1 MDITIKTT
9 EPKDFDQVIKV
20 ISLAFK
26 PIPYSNHDEDEIVNR
41 LAQAGDLSVDLVA
54 MAGDLVVGFVAA
66 SPVTIAGE
74 RCDWYGLG
82 PVAVLPEYQRQGIGQ
97 QLIEKSL
104 KDLVLMDAEGCVVVG
119 EPAYYQRFGFKTSAM
134 IYYPGTPEGYFMS
147 LLFKQNSKKGV
158 VRYHDAFYQ

>member
-9 EPKDFDQVIKV
+9 EPKDFDQVIEV

-26 PIPYSNHDEDEIVNR
+26 TIPYSNHDEDEIVAR
-41 LAQAGDLSVDLVA
+41 LAAAGDLAVDLVA
-54 MAGDLVVGFVAA
+54 MAGDVVVGFIAA
-66 SPVTIAGE
+66 SPVTIGGE

-104 KDLVLMDAEGCVVVG
+104 KDLIMMHAEGCVVVG

-134 IYYPGTPEGYFMS
+134 IYYPSTPDGYFLS
-147 LLFKQNSKKGV
+147 LVFKQNNKRGV